1 MRQSGFT
8 GRLARSTA
16 RHPWWTITVW
26 IAVLATS
33 FMLAGSLD
41 SVLTEEGE
49 LSVATESSTGDD
61 LIAAH
66 SPSDAPPQEYVVV
79 ESDSHVATDPA
90 FAAVVGD
97 LVQDLGGTEN
107 VASAVSYLDGAPG
120 LVSADGHTA
129 LVVATLAGE
138 GDAWDLVVP
147 MLNVLEAANG
157 PEFAVT
163 TVGDGSINNEFG
175 TLADETLQRGE
186 ILGLP
191 VALLILV
198 VVFGALVAAGIPL
211 ILAIVSI
218 LVSIGMTV
226 IVGQAFEL
234 SFFVVNMITM
244 IGLAVGI
251 DYSLFVVQRFR
262 EERASGHSVIDAVER
277 AGDSATRAV
286 FFSGSTVVIALLG
299 LLYMPDTVM
308 RSLGIGAIL
317 VVIAAV
323 AAALTLLPAVL
334 GLLGD
339 RVNKG
344 KIPGLSGSTYH
355 EGGGRFWHKITGIVT
370 ARPVVSMLLA
380 GGLLLAAASP
390 YLGLSTGQ
398 NFIESLPEDSP
409 GRHAFT
415 VLNEEFNTGAVTT
428 SIVIDIPADDS
439 EMAAAVPVLVADLT
453 ADPAYGEVEV
463 VPSPDGEI
471 VIIEAA
477 TKLDPSTN
485 EARDA
490 IATLREVTI
499 PGALG
504 EYAGSAYVTGMAAG
518 TVDYVGIIDSRM
530 PVIFAFVLG
539 LSFLLLMVVFRSIVV
554 PIKAIVMNLL
564 SVGAAYGL
572 LVAVFQNGFG
582 AELLGFQQTDVIEA
596 WIPLFLFAVLFGLS
610 MDYHIFLLSRIKE
623 RYDITGDNDESVAFG
638 LGSTGAI
645 ITGAALIMVAVFGGF
660 AAGDLVMFQQM
671 GFGLAVAIIL
681 DATIVRSVLVP
692 ATMKLLGDRN
702 WYFPTWLE
710 WLPEIHIEGRPDDRG
725 DVVEVPIEE
734 ADEERVL
741 ELV

>member
-1 MRQSGFT
+1 MKDTGFT
-8 GRLARSTA
+8 GRLAGATA
-16 RHPWWTITVW
+16 RHPWWTITAW

-49 LSVATESSTGDD
+49 LSVSTESETADD

-66 SPSDAPPQEYVVV
+66 FPSNEPPQEYVVV
-79 ESDSHVATDPA
+79 ESVQFDSTDQAFGSHVGALVEDLRVTDN
-90 FAAVVGD
+90 VG
-97 LVQDLGGTEN
+97 
-107 VASAVSYLDGAPG
+107 SAVSYLDGVPG
-120 LVSADGHTA
+120 LVSTDGRTA
-129 LVVATLAGE
+129 LIVATLSGD
-138 GDAWDLVVP
+138 GDASDLVVP
-147 MLNVLEAANG
+147 MLGVVEAANTAD
-157 PEFAVT
+157 FRIT

-186 ILGLP
+186 MLGLP
-191 VALLILV
+191 VALVILV
-198 VVFGALVAAGIPL
+198 VVFGAAVAAGIPL

-262 EERASGHSVIDAVER
+262 EERATGHTVLESVER

-286 FFSGSTVVIALLG
+286 FFSGTTVVIALLG
-299 LLYMPDTVM
+299 LLYMPDSVM

-344 KIPGLSGSTYH
+344 KVPGLSGTAYH
-355 EGGGRFWHKITGIVT
+355 EGGGRFWHKITGAVT
-370 ARPVVSMLLA
+370 ARPLVSMLLA
-380 GGLLLAAASP
+380 GGLLLALASP

-409 GRHAFT
+409 GRHAFG
-415 VLNEEFNTGAVTT
+415 VLNEEFNTGAITT
-428 SIVIDIPADDS
+428 SIVIDAPAADQDV
-439 EMAAAVPVLVADLT
+439 AAAIATLT
-453 ADPAYGEVEV
+453 AELEANPAYGDIAVI
-463 VPSPDGEI
+463 PSVDGEI
-471 VIIEAA
+471 VVVEAA

-485 EARDA
+485 EARA
-490 IATLREVTI
+490 AVAALRTESIT
-499 PGALG
+499 AAFG
-504 EYAGSAYVTGMAAG
+504 ERVGDVYVTGTAAG
-518 TVDYVGIIDSRM
+518 TVDYVEIIDTRM
-530 PVIFAFVLG
+530 PIIFVFVLG
-539 LSFLLLMVVFRSIVV
+539 LSFVLLMIVFRSVVV

-572 LVAVFQNGFG
+572 LVAVFQNGIG
-582 AELLGFQQTDVIEA
+582 ADLLGFQQTDVIEA

-702 WYFPTWLE
+702 WYLPQWLQ
-710 WLPEIHIEGRPDDRG
+710 WLPEIHIEGRPAAVAT
-725 DVVEVPIEE
+725 VVDLSEE
-734 ADEERVL
+734 PEEERVL